1 MSIESLRKANQE
13 NQRRVTV
20 NAGLLIAAMREIRA
34 HAKVNGEGVMTSV
47 IIKSIEEALKK

>member
-1 MSIESLRKANQE
+1 VSIESLRKANQE